1 MVRIQILIILASC
14 AAPAVCFP
22 VLPGLHPFGP
32 MPSHSAVTL
41 NLWNAFKG
49 KAPALR
55 TLVEAARFRSLP
67 LGHTTVNATIF
78 DDAQPSVHR
87 QGLVSIPPQEA
98 NLTGCPLSS
107 GTKMMS
113 SNGLLVKNA
122 LTNSKRSLSAGP
134 TTKFVNAME
143 GTKESSQRLVSF
155 LNIGSFP
162 ELAELPLEED
172 EEMYSDGNAILRSMA
187 DDAKWSEIH
196 HSVLLADD
204 SSVVHDG
211 MREDAMAKGRW
222 ANNDGMREDAM
233 AKGRWANNIVNRVKA
248 SPEKNEQSKMMQ
260 NDPDDLLTKL
270 RILEAQLARAKNVA
284 ALAADK
290 AANAAAAAAT
300 AAEDATYLERQIEL
314 CRRQL
319 AQQGQSNDQAASKHA
334 RSQQE
339 QSQTPQISAKMPKL
353 VIVELEGGIFKSLE
367 KVPTPPLIFKPL
379 DSVVSDGQ
387 GISVSIY
394 PGALALLEAL
404 STVQGRRLDVAV
416 LCRIPATAAAHEL
429 LEALKFA
436 NGCNA
441 GSAVSHVVLCP
452 VLSRSRQLSE
462 TLRATMTK
470 SSLEGI
476 RRRTKVKFED
486 MLYLGPENRV
496 CKDLS
501 SLGISCKRIPYGLSH
516 EAWREALALFQHS

>member
-1 MVRIQILIILASC
+1 MLTGKAILIILAIC
-14 AAPAVCFP
+14 AGPAVCFP
-22 VLPGLHPFGP
+22 VLPGLHPLGP
-32 MPSHSAVTL
+32 IQSHSAVTL

-55 TLVEAARFRSLP
+55 THVEAARFRSLP

-113 SNGLLVKNA
+113 SNGILVKNA
-122 LTNSKRSLSAGP
+122 LTNSKRPLSAGP

-143 GTKESSQRLVSF
+143 GTKETSHRLVSF

-162 ELAELPLEED
+162 ELAELPLEEED
-172 EEMYSDGNAILRSMA
+172 EEMYSDGIHAIHDMA

-222 ANNDGMREDAM
+222 ANN
-233 AKGRWANNIVNRVKA
+233 IVNRVNA
-248 SPEKNEQSKMMQ
+248 TPEKKEQSKMMQ
-260 NDPDDLLTKL
+260 NDPDDLITKL

-319 AQQGQSNDQAASKHA
+319 AQQGQTNDQAASKHA

-404 STVQGRRLDVAV
+404 STVQDLRLDVAV

-516 EAWREALALFQHS
+516 EAWSDALALFQHS